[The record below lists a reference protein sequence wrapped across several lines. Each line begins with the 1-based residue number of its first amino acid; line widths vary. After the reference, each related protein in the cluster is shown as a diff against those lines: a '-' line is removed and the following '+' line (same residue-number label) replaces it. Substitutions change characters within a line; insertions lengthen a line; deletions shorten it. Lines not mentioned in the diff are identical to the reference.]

1 MDTAEPDDIHQHRVY
16 VANLRPGVSKNDAGS
31 CLDITVQ
38 ADILEVA
45 FCNVC
50 VMCSFWKIIVLQS
63 DPYTS

>member
-16 VANLRPGVSKNDAGS
+16 VANLRTGVSKNDAGS
-31 CLDITVQ
+31 CLDIIVQ

-50 VMCSFWKIIVLQS
+50 VMCSFW
-63 DPYTS
+63 